1 MNNYFLTKEEKGQ
14 ALQLFKELDGDLNEA
29 TKKLFEDPN
38 EKGSTIRG
46 RALRKF
52 WVEKGFEYRTKVKKK
67 SSKYFLQ
74 DSEKDFVHRH
84 YCAEMTKREIAQ
96 LLWTEETN
104 NRGFYESAKFIALS
118 DFVNREFPNV
128 INLRDE
134 IAGDRYAPPK
144 IMTTVIKK
152 VNKVVF

>member
-1 MNNYFLTKEEKGQ
+1 MNNYFLTKRRAGRRAIAAFSRSSMEI
-14 ALQLFKELDGDLNEA
+14 LNEA

-67 SSKYFLQ
+67 SSKYFSTGQRERTLCI
-74 DSEKDFVHRH
+74 RH

-104 NRGFYESAKFIALS
+104 DRGFYESAKFIALS
-118 DFVNREFPNV
+118 DFINREFPNV
-128 INLRDE
+128 DQFTRRDSGRSLRSLL
-134 IAGDRYAPPK
+134 RL
-144 IMTTVIKK
+144 
-152 VNKVVF
+152 